1 MKVNVENNF
10 MYEFILLH
18 TVQGHRHVLNHEIM
32 NQSFSN
38 EVYLLYPAID
48 RVNLA
53 LEDTPRG
60 TGVSIT
66 VLGSKVTMGLSSS
79 PVKVR

>member
-1 MKVNVENNF
+1 

-18 TVQGHRHVLNHEIM
+18 TAQSHRHVLNHEIM
-32 NQSFSN
+32 NQSFST

>member
-1 MKVNVENNF
+1 MKMNR
-10 MYEFILLH
+10 LH
-18 TVQGHRHVLNHEIM
+18 TVHGHQHVLYHEIM
-32 NQSFSN
+32 NQSFSS

-66 VLGSKVTMGLSSS
+66 VFGSKVTIGLSSS